1 MHQLSSIQYQ
11 CRNSSNFSQRLRNNL
26 CMQELY
32 KLFDW
37 HVFQAEQAQATATS
51 VLERQLH
58 QTPKDLHIA
67 STDTH
72 KLLGKDSTIETLF
85 PDPHYTIEKHMPLV
99 STPQLDLY
107 FTPSILVTLS
117 LLLTACVEYI
127 SKSDSEYCL
136 ISLTRR
142 PKSVTPEPLSA
153 DKPGKKRRKL
163 NHEES

>member
-1 MHQLSSIQYQ
+1 
-11 CRNSSNFSQRLRNNL
+11 
-26 CMQELY
+26 MQELY

-58 QTPKDLHIA
+58 QTHKDLHIT

-72 KLLGKDSTIETLF
+72 KLLGKDGTIETLF
-85 PDPHYTIEKHMPLV
+85 PDLHYTIENHMPLV

-107 FTPSILVTLS
+107 FTPSELVTLS

-127 SKSDSEYCL
+127 CKHDSEYCL
-136 ISLTRR
+136 ISLTQH
-142 PKSVTPEPLSA
+142 PKSVTPAEPPND
-153 DKPGKKRRKL
+153 DKPPEKKKKRR
-163 NHEES
+163 NHEEQLNV

>member
-1 MHQLSSIQYQ
+1 
-11 CRNSSNFSQRLRNNL
+11 
-26 CMQELY
+26 MQELY

-58 QTPKDLHIA
+58 QTDKDLHIT

-72 KLLGKDSTIETLF
+72 KLLGKDGTIETLF
-85 PDPHYTIEKHMPLV
+85 PEPHYTIENYMLLV
-99 STPQLDLY
+99 STPRLDLY
-107 FTPSILVTLS
+107 FTPSELVTLS

-127 SKSDSEYCL
+127 CKCDSEYCL
-136 ISLTRR
+136 ISLTRC
-142 PKSVTPEPLSA
+142 PKSMTSEPLWPD
-153 DKPGKKRRKL
+153 DKPGKKKRRKL

>member
-1 MHQLSSIQYQ
+1 
-11 CRNSSNFSQRLRNNL
+11 
-26 CMQELY
+26 MQELY

-37 HVFQAEQAQATATS
+37 HVFQSKRAQATATS

-58 QTPKDLHIA
+58 QTHKDLHIA

-85 PDPHYTIEKHMPLV
+85 PDLYYTIENHILLV
-99 STPQLDLY
+99 STPRLDLY
-107 FTPSILVTLS
+107 FTPSELVTLS

-127 SKSDSEYCL
+127 CKCDSEYCL
-136 ISLTRR
+136 ISLTQH
-142 PKSVTPEPLSA
+142 PKSVTPAEPPN
-153 DKPGKKRRKL
+153 DNKPPGKKKRRKP

>member
-1 MHQLSSIQYQ
+1 MHQLSSIQYR
-11 CRNSSNFSQRLRNNL
+11 CRDGSNFSHRLRNNL

-32 KLFDW
+32 KLFNW

-58 QTPKDLHIA
+58 QTHKDLHIT

-72 KLLGKDSTIETLF
+72 KLLGKDGTIETLF
-85 PDPHYTIEKHMPLV
+85 PDPHYTIENHMLLV
-99 STPQLDLY
+99 STHRLDLY
-107 FTPSILVTLS
+107 FTTSELVTLS

-127 SKSDSEYCL
+127 CKCDSEYCL

-142 PKSVTPEPLSA
+142 PKSMTPEPLSPD
-153 DKPGKKRRKL
+153 DKTQKEKEKKAQ
-163 NHEES
+163 S